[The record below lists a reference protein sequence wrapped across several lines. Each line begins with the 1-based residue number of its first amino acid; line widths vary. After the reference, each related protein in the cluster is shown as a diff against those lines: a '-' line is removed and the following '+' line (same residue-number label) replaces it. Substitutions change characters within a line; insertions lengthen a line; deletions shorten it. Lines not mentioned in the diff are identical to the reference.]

1 MSKFILYLIGTL
13 FLGGGLA
20 SAAYKFGVS
29 TLWISIGVIIIVGF
43 RIMVAI
49 LKVWQ

>member
-1 MSKFILYLIGTL
+1 MSKFILYLIGAL
-13 FLGGGLA
+13 FLAGGLA
-20 SAAYKFGVS
+20 YTAYKFGVS
-29 TLWISIGVIIIVGF
+29 MFWISIGVIVIIGF